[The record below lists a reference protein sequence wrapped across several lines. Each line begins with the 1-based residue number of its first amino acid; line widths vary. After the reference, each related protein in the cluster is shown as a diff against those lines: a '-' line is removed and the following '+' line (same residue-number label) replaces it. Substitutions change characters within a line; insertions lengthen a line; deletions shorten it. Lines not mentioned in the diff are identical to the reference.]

1 MYHLRTSFITLN
13 SPIQKHFR
21 NSWVKLLVFSW
32 HPIVTQAYEGAY
44 LVAMPVAETWLNIL
58 ELNEK

>member
-44 LVAMPVAETWLNIL
+44 LVAMAVVET
-58 ELNEK
+58 